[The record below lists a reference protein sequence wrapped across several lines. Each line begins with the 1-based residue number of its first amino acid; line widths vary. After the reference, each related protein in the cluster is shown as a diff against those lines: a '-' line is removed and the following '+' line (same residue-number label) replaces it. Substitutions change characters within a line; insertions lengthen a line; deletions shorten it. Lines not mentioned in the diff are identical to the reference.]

1 LSKSW
6 IQFRLDIR
14 NLLKILYFSMYEV
27 IETLEKYNNE
37 KLLDLDRELEGF

>member
-1 LSKSW
+1 
-6 IQFRLDIR
+6 
-14 NLLKILYFSMYEV
+14 MYEV